1 MLNKPRAWLRRLRA
15 APRPAAEPS
24 LPQDRIDRMYVSLRR
39 RLSDR
44 IEDVLDEACGIG
56 DLQTAEEL
64 LSVLELMAGRAPRLL
79 GRERRA
85 RTERLAMLR
94 QEVTQLRERSTRR
107 RRPSVTQGSSLAG
120 E

>member
-15 APRPAAEPS
+15 DPRPEAEPS

-94 QEVTQLRERSTRR
+94 QEVTRLRDRNTRR
-107 RRPSVTQGSSLAG
+107 RRPAVAQGQSLAG